1 VLLNVLH
8 LTDLHLKD
16 ELTWDQEV
24 LLSALLDDLERIRYS
39 QHSPQLVLF
48 TGDLAYSGSDATVY
62 SQVSNYLSRILTT
75 LQLDQGRLI
84 ICPGNHDANRAHIAA
99 NEEAVRS
106 WRARARDLSGAN
118 ELAADHEFSQYVSE
132 TFFNFETLRPVF
144 GQSSLIASEPLYSTY
159 FLRDLGIGVVA
170 VNSASLTGAGLPNL
184 GDQGALAVPE
194 RTLVEAVKTLPD
206 GVPVLFL
213 SHHPLTWLNEANAP
227 LVDTIIAR
235 RGLALFNGH
244 LHMNSPR
251 QSTGLAGSILNSQA
265 GALYSSRSYWNGF
278 ALASIETDRKLARIS
293 FRRWFEQ
300 RREFSKAEDL
310 GDDGIFYSSD
320 DARSYFDV
328 ITPTVD
334 VVALERWRET
344 TLLPAALAEANAPLP
359 NQQIDCIFVPPHFD
373 HEVPFR
379 TEVDG
384 RVGSRL
390 EKLSFQGLID
400 SADNY
405 VVSAQPETGKSTMLR
420 SFALAL
426 ARKSAKATG
435 WSIPV
440 VIQFAAIRPY
450 KGYIETLIRQK
461 LPELPAGLSVRSLLE
476 SGGLT
481 ILVDDVDFAVTQR
494 RKALVGFVSE
504 YPKCRYVFTS
514 STAFVETSTL
524 RPEITPDVPFTRV
537 RLRAMEKGQLL
548 TLIENYGTT
557 DPRQADRMLERVL
570 RDVSALNVPLTAVT
584 GTFLIQI
591 LLDDPDHTVLN
602 QAALIERYIEM
613 LLEKYAPRELLP
625 GTFDFKNKVDLLC
638 SICEHMVRA
647 NDYTPSY
654 NTILQWC
661 IDYLGGYGLNFN
673 ATDLLNYFL
682 VARILEKDGENVQ
695 FRLRMFFEFFTA
707 NRMVDSQNFRE
718 YVFSDKNYLSFI
730 NEIGFYAALSR
741 RDQAQL
747 ERIFSNF
754 DALARRT
761 WDRED
766 GQPDA
771 DALLENY
778 EIPGRGISD
787 EELEALFRQIKSNEQ
802 LEQDRRALL
811 EGVETGGEGENSQV
825 VCRPEFDTDEERWLA
840 HLILV
845 SGMIKHTELIP
856 DADKRRF
863 LKGALQG
870 WVQFAANS
878 LGIVAVLAK
887 ERRVTF
893 NGVTYRSTLPENLS
907 MGEVAR
913 RLSLSMPAAAA
924 RMATTFMGTEK
935 LHLQLREGLGSDD
948 EPPARQFMRLAV
960 LADLGLEDISS
971 AARKVA
977 SRLKGSRYLQHVLA
991 RKLYEVAVRFRLPK
1005 PELDNLRAF
1014 VSEMYVGLESA
1025 PRSKAPGRRN
1035 QIIDGMARQRLLIE
1049 RQSPRL
1055 KPRKP

>member
-8 LTDLHLKD
+8 LTDLHLKS
-16 ELTWDQEV
+16 ELSWDQEV
-24 LLSALLDDLERIRYS
+24 LLNALLDDLERIRYS

-48 TGDLAYSGSDATVY
+48 TGDLAYSGAESGVY
-62 SQVSNYLSRILTT
+62 TQVSKYLSKVLAILE
-75 LQLDQGRLI
+75 LDPSRLI
-84 ICPGNHDANRAHIAA
+84 FCPGNHDADRHRIAA
-99 NEEAVRS
+99 NEEAVVAWRS
-106 WRARARDLSGAN
+106 RALDLAGAN
-118 ELAADHEFSQYVSE
+118 ELAKDEEFNRYASE
-132 TFFNFETLRPVF
+132 LFSHINDLRLIF
-144 GQSSLIASEPLYSTY
+144 GQPYLVASEALYSTY
-159 FLRDLGIGVVA
+159 FLRDLGLGLVA
-170 VNSASLTGAGLPNL
+170 LNSASLTGAGLPNL
-184 GDQGALAVPE
+184 TDQAKLVIPE
-194 RTLVEAVKTLPD
+194 RALVEAIKTLPD
-206 GVPVLFL
+206 GVPLFFL
-213 SHHPLTWLNEANAP
+213 SHHPLTWLNEANAS
-227 LVDTIIAR
+227 LVETVVSR
-235 RGLALFNGH
+235 RGLGFFNGH
-244 LHMNSPR
+244 LHMNNPR
-251 QSTGLAGSILNSQA
+251 QSKGLAGSILQSQA

-278 ALASIETDRKLARIS
+278 ALTSIDTERGLARIS
-293 FRRWFEQ
+293 FRRWFEP

-310 GDDGIFYSSD
+310 GDDGVFYSSD
-320 DARSYFDV
+320 EAKAYFDV
-328 ITPTVD
+328 ITPNID
-334 VVALERWRET
+334 VVALERWREI
-344 TLLPAALAEANAPLP
+344 TLLPSILNDANEPLP
-359 NQQIDCIFVPPHFD
+359 NQHIDCIFVPPHFD
-373 HEVPFR
+373 HEIPFR

-390 EKLSFQGLID
+390 EKLTFQGLVD
-400 SADNY
+400 STDNY

-420 SFALAL
+420 AFALAL
-426 ARKSAKATG
+426 ARKSAKSDR

-450 KGYIETLIRQK
+450 KGYLETLIRQK
-461 LPELPAGLSVRSLLE
+461 LPELPAGLNVRALLE
-476 SGGLT
+476 TGGLT
-481 ILVDDVDFAVTQR
+481 ILVDDVDFSVAQR

-514 STAFVETSTL
+514 STTFVETSTL

-557 DPRQADRMLERVL
+557 DPRQADQMLERVL

-591 LLDDPDHTVLN
+591 LQDDPDHTVLN

-638 SICEHMVRA
+638 TICEQMVRSS
-647 NDYTPSY
+647 DYTPTH

-661 IDYLGGYGLNFN
+661 IDYLTDYGLNFN
-673 ATDLLNYFL
+673 ATDLMKYFL
-682 VARILEKDGENVQ
+682 GARILEKDGDNVQ

-707 NRMVDSQNFRE
+707 TRMVDSEPFRN
-718 YVFSDKNYLSFI
+718 YVFDDENYLSFI
-730 NEIGFYAALSR
+730 NEIGFYSALSR
-741 RDQAQL
+741 RDKAQL

-754 DALARRT
+754 DSLARKT
-761 WDRED
+761 WAPEE
-766 GQPDA
+766 GKPDA
-771 DALLENY
+771 DALLQNY
-778 EIPGRGISD
+778 EIPGRSISD
-787 EELEALFRQIKSNEQ
+787 AELEALFRQIKSNEQ

-811 EGVETGGEGENSQV
+811 EGVETGEDDEHSQV
-825 VCRPEFDTDEERWLA
+825 VCRPQFDTDEERWLA

-845 SGMIKHTELIP
+845 SGMVKHTELIP

-893 NGVTYRSTLPENLS
+893 NGVTYKSTLPENLS

-913 RLSLSMPAAAA
+913 RLSLSMPSAAA
-924 RMATTFMGTEK
+924 RMATTFLGTEK
-935 LHLQLREGLGSDD
+935 LQLQLREGLGGDE

-960 LADLGLEDISS
+960 LADLGLEDISTS
-971 AARKVA
+971 ARQVA
-977 SRLKGSRYLQHVLA
+977 AKLKGSRYLQHVLA

-1005 PELDNLRAF
+1005 HELDSLRAF
-1014 VSEMYVGLESA
+1014 VSEMYVNLESA
-1025 PRSKAPGRRN
+1025 PKDKIAGRKN
-1035 QIIDGMARQRLLIE
+1035 QIIEGMARQRLLIE
-1049 RQSPRL
+1049 RQTPG
-1055 KPRKP
+1055 RKPKK